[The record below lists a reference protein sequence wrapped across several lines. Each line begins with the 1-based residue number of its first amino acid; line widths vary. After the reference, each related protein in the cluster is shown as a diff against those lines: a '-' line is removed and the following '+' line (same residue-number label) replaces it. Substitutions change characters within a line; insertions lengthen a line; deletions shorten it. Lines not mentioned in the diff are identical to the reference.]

1 LYYFIGIDSL
11 TENMAKFNTLNPSR
25 IGGAL
30 GVSRHQARS
39 FAVLAGTFIILLLVD
54 LAACWGALEVVNGTR
69 AYAVG
74 EGRYSKAQKIAVL
87 ALDRFIDSHS
97 QSDYDAFLAGIAV
110 PRGDRE
116 ARVELSKTPFDRD
129 VVIAGAIQ
137 GQNNPDDVDSL
148 IRLFRRFSWWGPF
161 ADAIK
166 DWTEADI
173 LVETLAQTGAD
184 IKAQGPV
191 DADGRAAQRVRLS
204 QIDDQITE
212 RENTFSSHMS
222 DAARDAKHLVVAG
235 LGLTTALLWA
245 IGIVFAARL
254 FRRQLALDRQLSSSE
269 QRFRD
274 YAEVAS
280 DWYWEVDRNRKIT
293 FLSELYYTLTETREQ
308 TILGQDA
315 SEFLRSYAAD
325 AESWANLT
333 PFEEQKAIRGVR
345 LRYPKADGSVI
356 YLSVSAKPCFDEA
369 GAFVGYRGVGSN
381 ITSAF
386 EAARSLREAKE
397 RAEIANRAK
406 SEFLANM
413 SHELRTP
420 LNAIIGFSEIIMDR
434 IFGPGHPERYD
445 AYAKDIN
452 NSGRHLLEIIDE
464 ILDLSKI
471 EAGREEL
478 DEAAIDLD
486 ELIASTRRLFNGRF
500 EEAELSLR
508 IDIPTP
514 VPTVLCDAT
523 KLKQCLANL
532 LSNSL
537 KFTPSGGRIG
547 VSAAFD
553 AQGGLA
559 ITVSD
564 TGIGIASADIPTVM
578 SPFGQ
583 VEAAFQRA
591 HAGTGLGLPLTRAL
605 IELHGGTF
613 HIASEL
619 GKGTAVTVTLPD
631 KRVISG
637 RVPAVT
643 IS

>member
-1 LYYFIGIDSL
+1 
-11 TENMAKFNTLNPSR
+11 MARFNTLNPSR

-30 GVSRHQARS
+30 GVSRHQVRS
-39 FAVLAGTFIILLLVD
+39 FAVMAATFIILLLVD
-54 LAACWGALEVVNGTR
+54 LAACWAALEVVNGTR

-97 QSDYDAFLAGIAV
+97 QPDYDAFLAGITV
-110 PRGDRE
+110 PRGDRD
-116 ARVELSKTPFDRD
+116 ARVELSKTPFDRNI
-129 VVIAGAIQ
+129 VVAGAVQ
-137 GQNNPDDVDSL
+137 GENNPDDVDSL
-148 IRLFRRFSWWGPF
+148 IRLFRHFSWWGPF

-173 LVETLAQTGAD
+173 LVESLAQTGAE

-191 DADGRAAQRVRLS
+191 DSEGRAAQRARLS
-204 QIDDQITE
+204 AIDDQITR

-245 IGIVFAARL
+245 VGILVAARL

-293 FLSELYYTLTETREQ
+293 FLSELYYAVTGARAQ
-308 TILGQDA
+308 TVLGQDA

-325 AESWANLT
+325 SESWANLA
-333 PFEEQKAIRGVR
+333 PFENQEAIRGVR

-356 YLSVSAKPCFDEA
+356 YLSVSAKPCFDDN
-369 GAFVGYRGVGSN
+369 GVFVGYRGVGSN

-420 LNAIIGFSEIIMDR
+420 LNAIIGFSEIIMNR

-445 AYAKDIN
+445 SYAKDIN

-471 EAGREEL
+471 EAGREGL
-478 DEAAIDLD
+478 DEAEIDLE
-486 ELIASTRRLFNGRF
+486 ELISSTRRLFNGRF
-500 EEAELSLR
+500 DEAELSLR
-508 IDIPTP
+508 IELPSPAPTI
-514 VPTVLCDAT
+514 LCDAT
-523 KLKQCLANL
+523 KMKQCLANL

-547 VSAAFD
+547 ISAAFD
-553 AQGGLA
+553 PLGDLA
-559 ITVSD
+559 ITISD

-591 HAGTGLGLPLTRAL
+591 HSGTGLGLPLTRAL

-613 HIASEL
+613 RIDSEL
-619 GKGTAVTVTLPD
+619 GKGTAVTVTLPG
-631 KRVISG
+631 KRVIS
-637 RVPAVT
+637 RAVHAAT
-643 IS
+643 V